1 MRVIL
6 EAFCREYLFPA
17 PRCWFKSGH
26 GNRAHSF
33 QGFFRD
39 LLSFLSLCK
48 WPLLYSRSGY
58 LCSTSSH
65 VWPLL
70 CIASPSLYDL
80 NVWPILCMAPLSI
93 ICNAPA
99 LLEECTSLSF
109 PMPRSQHDP
118 KVALT
123 VSLCC
128 VTLCT
133 CGIRRIEG
141 GHTSGT
147 PSAVMYHHPRLVL
160 GVFAGKSASGR
171 HYTTMLL
178 AC

>member
-1 MRVIL
+1 M
-6 EAFCREYLFPA
+6 YGP
-17 PRCWFKSGH
+17 
-26 GNRAHSF
+26 
-33 QGFFRD
+33 
-39 LLSFLSLCK
+39 
-48 WPLLYSRSGY
+48 
-58 LCSTSSH
+58 SS
-65 VWPLL
+65 VW
-70 CIASPSLYDL
+70 
-80 NVWPILCMAPLSI
+80 PLSI

-118 KVALT
+118 KVVLT
-123 VSLCC
+123 VSLCF

-133 CGIRRIEG
+133 CRIRIEG

-178 AC
+178 ACYLPRHFPSTCERGTGWKMPWALDSDGGGARVLGQTERRGAATATAAATSPV